1 MDREHV
7 TIDGNEAAA
16 YVAHRTNEVIA
27 IYPIT
32 PASPMGEHADA
43 WSAFGE
49 TNIWGTVPLVTE
61 MQSEAGAAGAVHGAL
76 QTGSLTTTFTASQ
89 GLLLMIPNMYKI
101 AGELTSTVFH
111 IATRS
116 VATHALSIFDD
127 HSDVMAARGTGW
139 AMLFAN
145 SVQEV
150 MDFALIA
157 QASTL
162 EARVPFLHCLDGFR
176 TSHEI
181 HKIEKLSEDDMRAMI
196 DDDLVLA
203 HRERA
208 LSPDNP
214 FIRGT
219 AQNPDVF
226 FQSREAIN
234 PFYEKTPGI
243 VQSVMDRFADQVGR
257 AYHLFDYVGH
267 PDADRVI
274 VLMGSG
280 AETAEETVNYLVDQ
294 GEKVGALKVRLYRP
308 FSVEHFLQALPSQVC
323 VIAALDRAKEPG
335 GPGEP
340 LYQDVVTALDQ
351 GEAQGTLP
359 FEERPWVLG
368 GRYGLSSKEF
378 TPAMIKGI
386 FNEMKQGQP
395 KRHFTVGIEDD
406 VTHASLPYDPAFDI
420 EPDDVI
426 RAVFWGLGSDGTVS
440 ANKNSIKI
448 IGEETDYHAQGYFV
462 YDSKKAGAVTVS
474 HLRFGP
480 RPIHSTYLINQ
491 ASFVGV
497 HQFRFFQQFDVLEM
511 AAQGATVLI
520 NSPHPPE
527 ETWDRIP
534 RSAQREIIDKDL
546 ELHAINAYEIADE
559 VGLGTRINTVMQTG
573 FFVLSGI
580 LPRGEAVEE
589 IKEGIRKSYGKRG
602 QAVVD
607 KNYAAVNAALQG
619 MYEIE
624 VPEQVTGEVEMP
636 PVVPA
641 EAPDFMHDVTTL
653 MMSRKGE
660 ELPVSAMPVDGTWP
674 SGTTRWEKRNIALEV
689 PVWQPDVCIQCGR
702 CVLYCPHAVIRSKV
716 YDESYLEDAPP
727 TFKSTDAR
735 WRQPGLEDKKYTVQV
750 AVEDCTGC
758 GVCVEVCPARDK
770 TAVGR
775 KAINM
780 ASQIPIH
787 DQEVENWDFF
797 RWTLPEA
804 PPGGDG
810 SGSGGPGSGL
820 DFSRTKDVQLLQPLF
835 EFPSACAGCGE
846 TPYLKLM
853 SQLFG
858 DRAIIANATGCTSIY
873 GGNLPTTPWAFNEE
887 GRGPAWSNSLFED
900 NAEFG
905 FGFRLTLDKQT
916 EYARELVDRMRSEIG
931 DDLADELLSADQSDP
946 AGIRAQRERV
956 EALKER
962 LEAAS
967 PPEGGTRGG
976 AKHLQSLAHALV
988 KKSVWSVGG
997 DGWAYDIGYGGLDH
1011 VLAAGR
1017 DINVLVLDTEVYS
1030 NTGGQASKATG
1041 LGAVAKFAASGK
1053 PTPKKDLGMM
1063 VMTYGY
1069 VYVAQVAMGANPRQT
1084 IQAFREAES
1093 YDGPS
1098 LIIAYS
1104 TCIAHGINMAKGM
1117 DQEALAVKCGYWPLY
1132 RYDPRLREQ
1141 GENPLQLDSR
1151 EPSVPLRE
1159 YAYNE
1164 NRYRMLLQSH
1174 PERAERLLEE
1184 AQQAVVDRWRKYQH
1198 MAAMDVDPGADVGS
1212 VETATE
1218 EKA

>member
-1 MDREHV
+1 MPREQV

-76 QTGSLTTTFTASQ
+76 QTGALTTTFTASQ

-139 AMLFAN
+139 GMLFSN

-162 EARVPFLHCLDGFR
+162 EARIPFLHCLDGFR

-196 DDDLVLA
+196 DDDLVRA
-203 HRERA
+203 HRGRG

-234 PFYEKTPGI
+234 PYYEKTPGI
-243 VQSVMDRFADQVGR
+243 VQGAMDRFAEVVGR
-257 AYHLFDYVGH
+257 EYHLFDYVGH
-267 PDADRVI
+267 PDADRVV

-280 AETAEETVNYLVDQ
+280 AEAAEETVNYLVDQ

-308 FSVEHFLQALPSQVC
+308 FSVEHFIEALPPSVC

-340 LYQDVVTALDQ
+340 LYQDIVAALDQ
-351 GEAQGTLP
+351 GEVRGILP

-378 TPAMIKGI
+378 TPAMIKGV
-386 FNEMKQGQP
+386 FDEMNKLEP
-395 KRHFTVGIEDD
+395 KRQFTVGIEDD
-406 VTHASLPYDPAFDI
+406 VSHTNISYDPNFDT
-420 EPDDVI
+420 ESADVI

-440 ANKNSIKI
+440 ANKNTIKI
-448 IGEETDYHAQGYFV
+448 IGEETDNHAQGYFV

-480 RPIHSTYLINQ
+480 RPIHSTYLINH

-497 HQFRFFQQFDVLEM
+497 HQFRFFEQFHVLDQ
-511 AAQGATVLI
+511 AAEGATLLI
-520 NSPHPPE
+520 NSPHAPK
-527 ETWDRIP
+527 ETWDLIP
-534 RSAQREIIDKDL
+534 KSAQQEIIDKDL
-546 ELHAINAYEIADE
+546 EVYGINAYEIADE
-559 VGLGTRINTVMQTG
+559 VGLGNRINTVMQTG

-580 LPRGEAVEE
+580 LPREEAIRE
-589 IKEGIRKSYGKRG
+589 IKEGIRESYGKRG
-602 QAVVD
+602 EAVVK
-607 KNYAAVNAALQG
+607 KNYAAVNAALDG

-624 VPEQVTGEVEMP
+624 VPAQVTTDVEMP
-636 PVVPA
+636 PVIP
-641 EAPDFMHDVTTL
+641 EQAPNFMHDVTTM

-660 ELPVSAMPVDGTWP
+660 DLPVSAMPVDGTWP

-689 PVWQPDVCIQCGR
+689 PVWEPEVCIQCGR

-727 TFKSTDAR
+727 TFKHTDAR
-735 WRQPGLEDKKYTVQV
+735 WREPGMEGKQYTLQV

-758 GVCVEVCPARDK
+758 EVCVEVCPAKDK

-787 DQEVENWDFF
+787 DEEVENWEFF
-797 RWTLPEA
+797 RWTLPE
-804 PPGGDG
+804 PPPEVEGAG
-810 SGSGGPGSGL
+810 SL

-846 TPYLKLM
+846 TPYLRLM

-873 GGNLPTTPWAFNEE
+873 GGNLPTTPWAFDDE

-905 FGFRLTLDKQT
+905 FGFRLTFDKQA
-916 EYARELVDRMRSEIG
+916 EYARELVDRLRSVMG
-931 DDLADELLSADQSDP
+931 DDLADELLAADQRGP
-946 AGIRAQRERV
+946 AGIRAQRKRV
-956 EALKER
+956 AELKER
-962 LEAAS
+962 LGSSDDEA
-967 PPEGGTRGG
+967 
-976 AKHLQSLAHALV
+976 AKHLHSLADALV

-1011 VLAAGR
+1011 VLAMGR

-1063 VMTYGY
+1063 AMTYGY
-1069 VYVAQVAMGANPRQT
+1069 VYVAQIAMGANPRQT
-1084 IQAFREAES
+1084 IQAFIEAES
-1093 YDGPS
+1093 YEGPS

-1104 TCIAHGINMAKGM
+1104 TCIAHGINMSKGM
-1117 DQEALAVKCGYWPLY
+1117 DQEALAVKSGYWPLY
-1132 RYDPRLREQ
+1132 RYDPRLRKV

-1151 EPSVPLRE
+1151 EPSVALRE

-1164 NRYRMLLQSH
+1164 NRYRMLRQSH
-1174 PERAERLLEE
+1174 PERAKRLLEE
-1184 AQQAVVDRWRKYQH
+1184 AQAAVMDRWRKYKH
-1198 MAAMDVDPGADVGS
+1198 MASMEMDPGADAVS
-1212 VETATE
+1212 LETE
-1218 EKA
+1218 

>member
-1 MDREHV
+1 MARESV
-7 TIDGNEAAA
+7 MIDGNEAAA

-76 QTGSLTTTFTASQ
+76 QTGALTTTFTASQ

-127 HSDVMAARGTGW
+127 HSDVMAARGAGW

-162 EARVPFLHCLDGFR
+162 ETRVPVLHCFDGFR
-176 TSHEI
+176 NSHEI
-181 HKIEKLSEDDMRAMI
+181 QKIEKLSEDDMRDMI
-196 DDDLVLA
+196 DDDLVRA
-203 HRERA
+203 HRQRA
-208 LSPDNP
+208 LSPDEP

-226 FQSREAIN
+226 FQSREAVN
-234 PFYEKTPGI
+234 PFYEKTPGM
-243 VQSVMDRFADQVGR
+243 VQGVMDRFADVVGR
-257 AYHLFDYVGH
+257 QYQLFDYVGH

-280 AETAEETVNYLVDQ
+280 AETAEEAVNYLVDQ

-308 FSVEHFLQALPSQVC
+308 FSVEHFLRALPPRVC

-335 GPGEP
+335 APGEP
-340 LYQDVVTALDQ
+340 LYQDIVAALDQ
-351 GEAQGTLP
+351 GEAEGMLP
-359 FEERPWVLG
+359 FEERPWVLA

-386 FNEMKQGQP
+386 FDEMAEGAP
-395 KRHFTVGIEDD
+395 KRHFTIGIEDD
-406 VTHASLPYDPAFDI
+406 VTHTSLSYDPTFDT
-420 EPDDVI
+420 EPEEVI

-448 IGEETDYHAQGYFV
+448 IGEETDNYAQGYFV

-480 RPIHSTYLINQ
+480 EPIHSTYLIHK

-497 HQFRFFQQFDVLEM
+497 HQFRFFQQFHVLEQ

-520 NSPHPPE
+520 NSPHPPQ
-527 ETWDRIP
+527 ETWDLIP
-534 RSAQREIIDKDL
+534 RSAQQEIIDKDL
-546 ELHAINAYEIADE
+546 TVYGINAYQIADE
-559 VGLGTRINTVMQTG
+559 LGLGNRINTVMQTG

-580 LPRGEAVEE
+580 LPRDEAIRG

-602 QAVVD
+602 DAVVK
-607 KNYAAVNAALQG
+607 KNYAAVEGALDEL
-619 MYEIE
+619 YEIE
-624 VPEQVTGEVEMP
+624 TPEQVTTEVEMP
-636 PVVPA
+636 PVVPEA
-641 EAPDFMHDVTTL
+641 APDFMHDVTTL
-653 MMSRKGE
+653 MMSRRGE
-660 ELPVSAMPVDGTWP
+660 DLPVSAMPVDGTWP

-702 CVLYCPHAVIRSKV
+702 CVLYCPHAVIRAKV
-716 YDESYLEDAPP
+716 YDESCLEDAPP

-735 WRQPGLEDKKYTVQV
+735 WRGPGMEGKKYTVQV

-758 GVCVEVCPARDK
+758 AVCVEVCPAKDK

-780 ASQIPIH
+780 EPQIPIR
-787 DQEVENWDFF
+787 DQEVKNWDFF

-804 PPGGDG
+804 PPDA
-810 SGSGGPGSGL
+810 SL
-820 DFSRTKDVQLLQPLF
+820 DFARTKDVQLLQPLF
-835 EFPSACAGCGE
+835 EFPGACAGCGE
-846 TPYLKLM
+846 TPYLKLL

-873 GGNLPTTPWAFNEE
+873 GGNLPTTPWAFDDE

-905 FGFRLTLDKQT
+905 FGFRLTMDKQS
-916 EYARELVDRMRSEIG
+916 EYARELVEEMRSDIG
-931 DDLADELLSADQSDP
+931 DDLADGLLSADQSDP
-946 AGIRAQRERV
+946 DGIRAQRTRV
-956 EALKER
+956 EELKGR
-962 LEAAS
+962 LE
-967 PPEGGTRGG
+967 GTDSET
-976 AKHLQSLAHALV
+976 AKHLRSLANALV
-988 KKSVWSVGG
+988 RKSVWSVGG

-1063 VMTYGY
+1063 ATTYGY

-1104 TCIAHGINMAKGM
+1104 TCIAHGINMTKGM
-1117 DQEALAVKCGYWPLY
+1117 DQEALAVKSGYWPLY
-1132 RYDPRLREQ
+1132 RYDPRLRAE
-1141 GENPLQLDSR
+1141 GENPLQIDSR
-1151 EPSVPLRE
+1151 EPTVPLRE
-1159 YAYNE
+1159 YAYKE
-1164 NRYRMLLQSH
+1164 NRYRMLAQSQ
-1174 PERAERLLEE
+1174 PERAERLLKE
-1184 AQQAVVDRWRKYQH
+1184 AQRTVVDRWRKYQH
-1198 MAAMDVDPGADVGS
+1198 MASMEVDPGADVGS
-1212 VETATE
+1212 LETATE
-1218 EKA
+1218 EEA

>member
-1 MDREHV
+1 MAREEV

-32 PASPMGEHADA
+32 PASPMGEHADS

-61 MQSEAGAAGAVHGAL
+61 MQSEAGAVGTVHGAL

-127 HSDVMAARGTGW
+127 HSDVMAARSTGW

-162 EARVPFLHCLDGFR
+162 ETRVPFLHCLDGFR

-181 HKIEKLSEDDMRAMI
+181 QKIERLAEDDMRTVL
-196 DDDLVLA
+196 DDELVRA
-203 HRERA
+203 HRQRA
-208 LSPDNP
+208 LSPEKP

-226 FQSREAIN
+226 FQAREAVN
-234 PFYEKTPGI
+234 RYYEKTPGT
-243 VQSVMDRFADQVGR
+243 VQRVMDRFADVVGR
-257 AYHLFDYVGH
+257 QYHLFDYVGA

-280 AETAEETVNYLVDQ
+280 AETAQETVNYLVDQ
-294 GEKVGALKVRLYRP
+294 GESVGTVKVRLYRP
-308 FSVEHFLQALPSQVC
+308 FSVERFLDALPRGVR
-323 VIAALDRAKEPG
+323 VVATLDRTKEPG
-335 GPGEP
+335 ASGEP
-340 LYQDVVTALDQ
+340 LYQDVVSALVEGAAPDESRFRHQ
-351 GEAQGTLP
+351 P
-359 FEERPWVLG
+359 RVIG

-378 TPAMIKGI
+378 TPAMIKGV
-386 FNEMKQGQP
+386 FDEMATEQP
-395 KRHFTVGIEDD
+395 RRHFTVGIEDD
-406 VTHASLPYDPAFDI
+406 VTNTSISYDPSFSTEA
-420 EPDDVI
+420 EDVV

-448 IGEETDYHAQGYFV
+448 IGEKTDNHAQGYFV

-491 ASFVGV
+491 AGFVGV
-497 HQFRFFQQFDVLEM
+497 HQFRFFEQFDVLER
-511 AAQGATVLI
+511 AEQNATILI
-520 NSPHPPE
+520 NSPYPPE
-527 ETWDRIP
+527 ETWDMIP
-534 RSAQREIIDKDL
+534 RSAQRQIIEKNL
-546 ELHAINAYEIADE
+546 AVHGINAYEIAE
-559 VGLGTRINTVMQTG
+559 RVGLGNRINTVMQTC
-573 FFVLSGI
+573 FFALSGI
-580 LPRGEAVEE
+580 LPGDEAIAR
-589 IKEGIRKSYGKRG
+589 IKEAIQSTYGKRG
-602 QAVVD
+602 KVVVE
-607 KNYAAVNAALQG
+607 KNYAAVDAAAEGL
-619 MYEIE
+619 YEIQ

-636 PVVPA
+636 PVVPE
-641 EAPDFMHDVTTL
+641 EAPTFVQDVTAA
-653 MMSRKGE
+653 MIQREGDS
-660 ELPVSAMPVDGTWP
+660 LPVSAMPVDGTFP
-674 SGTTRWEKRNIALEV
+674 SGTTRWEKRNIALHV

-716 YDESYLEDAPP
+716 YDERYLEEAPT
-727 TFKSTDAR
+727 TFKWADAR
-735 WRQPGLEDKKYTVQV
+735 WRQPDMADKKYTVQV

-758 GVCVEVCPARDK
+758 AVCVEVCPAKDK
-770 TAVGR
+770 TAIGR

-780 ASQIPIH
+780 EPQLPIREH
-787 DQEVENWDFF
+787 ERENWDFF

-804 PPGGDG
+804 PPDAD
-810 SGSGGPGSGL
+810 L
-820 DFSRTKDVQLLQPLF
+820 DVGRTKDVQLLQPLF
-835 EFPSACAGCGE
+835 EFSSACAGCGE
-846 TPYLKLM
+846 TPYLKLL

-858 DRAIIANATGCTSIY
+858 DHAVIANATGCTSIY
-873 GGNLPTTPWAFNEE
+873 GGSLPTTPWTFNEE

-900 NAEFG
+900 TAEFG
-905 FGFRLTLDKQT
+905 FGFRLTLDKQA
-916 EYARELVDRMRSEIG
+916 EYARELLGRLRSDVG
-931 DDLADELLSADQSDP
+931 QDLADAILAAFQRDH
-946 AGIRAQRERV
+946 AGIKAQRERV
-956 EALKER
+956 EQLKRR
-962 LEAAS
+962 LGSSDDA
-967 PPEGGTRGG
+967 T
-976 AKHLQSLAHALV
+976 AKHLYSVAHALV
-988 KKSVWSVGG
+988 RRSVWSVGG

-1011 VLAAGR
+1011 VLAMGR
-1017 DINVLVLDTEVYS
+1017 DINLLVLDTEVYS

-1063 VMTYGY
+1063 AMTYGY
-1069 VYVAQVAMGANPRQT
+1069 AYVAQVAMGANPRQT
-1084 IQAFREAES
+1084 IQTFREAES

-1117 DQEALAVKCGYWPLY
+1117 DQERLAVESGYWPLY

-1141 GENPLQLDSR
+1141 GENPLQLDSS
-1151 EPSVPLRE
+1151 EPTVPLKE

-1164 NRYRMLLQSH
+1164 NRYRMLAQSD
-1174 PERAERLLEE
+1174 PDRADTLLEQ
-1184 AQQAVVDRWRKYQH
+1184 AQKTVVDRWRKYKH
-1198 MAAMDVDPGADVGS
+1198 MASMAFDPGADAG
-1212 VETATE
+1212 
-1218 EKA
+1218 

>member
-1 MDREHV
+1 MAREMV

-32 PASPMGEHADA
+32 PASPMGEHADE

-145 SVQEV
+145 SVQEA

-162 EARVPFLHCLDGFR
+162 ETRVPFLHCLDGFR

-196 DDDLVLA
+196 DDDLVRA
-203 HRERA
+203 HRRRG
-208 LSPDNP
+208 LSPENP

-226 FQSREAIN
+226 FQSREAVN
-234 PFYEKTPGI
+234 PFYEKTPGM
-243 VQSVMDRFADQVGR
+243 VQEVMDRFADVVGR
-257 AYHLFDYVGH
+257 EYHLFDYIGA

-280 AETAEETVNYLVDQ
+280 AEAAEETVNYLVDQ

-308 FSVEHFLQALPSQVC
+308 FSVEHFLEALPSQVC
-323 VIAALDRAKEPG
+323 RVAALDRAKEPG

-340 LYQDVVTALDQ
+340 LYQDVVAALDE
-351 GEAQGTLP
+351 GEARGILP
-359 FEERPWVLG
+359 FETRPRVLG

-386 FNEMKQGQP
+386 FDEMSKEDP
-395 KRHFTVGIEDD
+395 KRHFTVGIQDD
-406 VTHASLPYDPAFDI
+406 VTHTSLSYDPRFDT
-420 EPDDVI
+420 EPEDVI

-440 ANKNSIKI
+440 ANKNSIRI
-448 IGEETDYHAQGYFV
+448 IGEETDNQAQGYFV

-480 RPIHSTYLINQ
+480 RPIHSTYLINR

-497 HQFRFFQQFDVLEM
+497 HQFRFFEQFHVLEQ

-527 ETWDRIP
+527 ETWDLIP
-534 RSAQREIIDKDL
+534 RSAQEEIIEKEL
-546 ELHAINAYEIADE
+546 EVYGINAYEIAE
-559 VGLGTRINTVMQTG
+559 EIGLGNRINTVMQTG

-580 LPRGEAVEE
+580 LPREEAIEG
-589 IKEGIRKSYGKRG
+589 IREGIRKSYGKRG
-602 QAVVD
+602 KAVVEN
-607 KNYAAVNAALQG
+607 NYAAVDAALEAL
-619 MYEIE
+619 YEIQVPDE
-624 VPEQVTGEVEMP
+624 VTSEVEMRS
-636 PVVPA
+636 VVP
-641 EAPDFMHDVTTL
+641 EKAPDFMHDVTTL

-660 ELPVSAMPVDGTWP
+660 DLPVSAMPVDGTWP

-689 PVWQPDVCIQCGR
+689 PVWQPEVCIQCGR

-716 YDESYLEDAPP
+716 YDDGYLDEAPA
-727 TFKSTDAR
+727 TFKSIDAR
-735 WRQPGLEDKKYTVQV
+735 WRQPRMEGKKYTLQV

-758 GVCVEVCPARDK
+758 AVCVEVCPAKDK

-780 ASQIPIH
+780 EPQLPIRE
-787 DQEVENWDFF
+787 QEKENWDFF

-804 PPGGDG
+804 PPDAD
-810 SGSGGPGSGL
+810 L
-820 DFSRTKDVQLLQPLF
+820 DFSRTKDVQLLQPVF

-846 TPYLKLM
+846 TPYLKLL

-905 FGFRLTLDKQT
+905 FGFRLTADKQA

-931 DDLADELLSADQSDP
+931 EELADGLLTGDQSGDP
-946 AGIRAQRERV
+946 GIRAQRERV
-956 EALKER
+956 KELKKR
-962 LEAAS
+962 LGDMDD
-967 PPEGGTRGG
+967 PT
-976 AKHLQSLAHALV
+976 AKHLYSLADALMR
-988 KKSVWSVGG
+988 KSVWSVGG

-1011 VLAAGR
+1011 VVAMGR
-1017 DINVLVLDTEVYS
+1017 DINLLVVDTEVYS

-1069 VYVAQVAMGANPRQT
+1069 VYVAQVAMGANARQT

-1117 DQEALAVKCGYWPLY
+1117 DQEDLAVKSGYWPLY
-1132 RYDPRLREQ
+1132 RYDPRLRQQ

-1164 NRYRMLLQSH
+1164 NRYRMLAQSN

-1184 AQQAVVDRWRKYQH
+1184 AQRTVVDRWRKYKH
-1198 MAAMDVDPGADVGS
+1198 MASMDVDPGADAGAGP
-1212 VETATE
+1212 ATLE
-1218 EKA
+1218 EE

>member
-1 MDREHV
+1 MPREQV

-76 QTGSLTTTFTASQ
+76 QTGALTTTFTASQ

-139 AMLFAN
+139 GMLFSN

-162 EARVPFLHCLDGFR
+162 EARIPFLHCLDGFR

-196 DDDLVLA
+196 DDDLVRA
-203 HRERA
+203 HRGRG

-234 PFYEKTPGI
+234 PYYEKTPGI
-243 VQSVMDRFADQVGR
+243 VQGAMDRFAEVVGR
-257 AYHLFDYVGH
+257 EYHLFDYVGH
-267 PDADRVI
+267 PDADRVV

-280 AETAEETVNYLVDQ
+280 AEAAEETVNYLVDQ

-308 FSVEHFLQALPSQVC
+308 FSVEHFIEALPPSVC

-340 LYQDVVTALDQ
+340 LYLDIVAALDQ
-351 GEAQGTLP
+351 GEVRGILP

-378 TPAMIKGI
+378 TPAMIKGV
-386 FNEMKQGQP
+386 FDEMNKLEP
-395 KRHFTVGIEDD
+395 KRQFTVGIEDD
-406 VTHASLPYDPAFDI
+406 VSHTNISYDPNFDT
-420 EPDDVI
+420 ESGDVI

-440 ANKNSIKI
+440 ANKNTIKI
-448 IGEETDYHAQGYFV
+448 IGEETDNHAQGYFV

-480 RPIHSTYLINQ
+480 RPIHSTYLINH

-497 HQFRFFQQFDVLEM
+497 HQFRFFEQFHVLDQ
-511 AAQGATVLI
+511 AAEGATLLI
-520 NSPHPPE
+520 NSPHAPK
-527 ETWDRIP
+527 ETWDLIP
-534 RSAQREIIDKDL
+534 KSAQQEIIDKDL
-546 ELHAINAYEIADE
+546 EVYGINAYEIADE
-559 VGLGTRINTVMQTG
+559 VGLGNRINTVMQTG

-580 LPRGEAVEE
+580 LPREEAIRE

-602 QAVVD
+602 EAVVK
-607 KNYAAVNAALQG
+607 KNYAAVNAALDG

-624 VPEQVTGEVEMP
+624 VPAQVTTDVEMP
-636 PVVPA
+636 PVVP
-641 EAPDFMHDVTTL
+641 EQAPDFMHDVTTM

-660 ELPVSAMPVDGTWP
+660 DLPVSAMPVDGTWP

-689 PVWQPDVCIQCGR
+689 PVWEPEVCIQCGR

-727 TFKSTDAR
+727 TFKHTDAR
-735 WRQPGLEDKKYTVQV
+735 WREPGMEGKQYTLQV

-758 GVCVEVCPARDK
+758 EVCVEVCPAKDK

-787 DQEVENWDFF
+787 DEEVENWEFF
-797 RWTLPEA
+797 RWTLPE
-804 PPGGDG
+804 PPPEVEGAG
-810 SGSGGPGSGL
+810 SL

-846 TPYLKLM
+846 TPYLRLM

-873 GGNLPTTPWAFNEE
+873 GGNLPTTPWAFDED

-905 FGFRLTLDKQT
+905 FGFRLTFDKQA
-916 EYARELVDRMRSEIG
+916 EYARELVDRLRSVMG
-931 DDLADELLSADQSDP
+931 DDLADELLAADQRGP
-946 AGIRAQRERV
+946 AGIRAQRKRV
-956 EALKER
+956 AELKER
-962 LEAAS
+962 LGSSDDEA
-967 PPEGGTRGG
+967 
-976 AKHLQSLAHALV
+976 AKHLHSLADALV

-1011 VLAAGR
+1011 VLAMGR

-1063 VMTYGY
+1063 AMTYGY
-1069 VYVAQVAMGANPRQT
+1069 VYVAQIAMGANPRQT
-1084 IQAFREAES
+1084 IQAFIEAES
-1093 YDGPS
+1093 YEGPS

-1104 TCIAHGINMAKGM
+1104 TCIAHGINMSKGM
-1117 DQEALAVKCGYWPLY
+1117 DQEALAVKSGYWPLY
-1132 RYDPRLREQ
+1132 RYDPRLRKV

-1151 EPSVPLRE
+1151 EPSVALRE

-1164 NRYRMLLQSH
+1164 NRYRMLRQSH
-1174 PERAERLLEE
+1174 PERAKRLLEE
-1184 AQQAVVDRWRKYQH
+1184 AQAAVMDRWRKYKH
-1198 MAAMDVDPGADVGS
+1198 MASMEMDPGADAVS
-1212 VETATE
+1212 LETE
-1218 EKA
+1218 

>member
-1 MDREHV
+1 VR
-7 TIDGNEAAA
+7 
-16 YVAHRTNEVIA
+16 AHRQRGF
-27 IYPIT
+27 
-32 PASPMGEHADA
+32 SPE
-43 WSAFGE
+43 
-49 TNIWGTVPLVTE
+49 
-61 MQSEAGAAGAVHGAL
+61 
-76 QTGSLTTTFTASQ
+76 
-89 GLLLMIPNMYKI
+89 
-101 AGELTSTVFH
+101 
-111 IATRS
+111 
-116 VATHALSIFDD
+116 
-127 HSDVMAARGTGW
+127 
-139 AMLFAN
+139 
-145 SVQEV
+145 
-150 MDFALIA
+150 
-157 QASTL
+157 
-162 EARVPFLHCLDGFR
+162 
-176 TSHEI
+176 
-181 HKIEKLSEDDMRAMI
+181 
-196 DDDLVLA
+196 
-203 HRERA
+203 
-208 LSPDNP
+208 NP

-226 FQSREAIN
+226 FQSREAVN
-234 PFYEKTPGI
+234 PFYERTPGT
-243 VQSVMDRFADQVGR
+243 VQDVMDRFADVVGR
-257 AYHLFDYVGH
+257 KYQLFDYVGAR
-267 PDADRVI
+267 DADRVI

-280 AETAEETVNYLVDQ
+280 AEAAEETVNCLVDQ
-294 GEKVGALKVRLYRP
+294 GEKVGAVKVRLYRP
-308 FSVEHFLQALPSQVC
+308 FSVEHFLAALPSQVC

-340 LYQDVVTALDQ
+340 LYQDVVAALDD
-351 GEAQGTLP
+351 GEVRGILP
-359 FEERPWVLG
+359 FEKRPWVLG

-386 FNEMKQGQP
+386 FEEMKKEDP
-395 KRHFTVGIEDD
+395 KRRFTVGIEDD
-406 VTHASLPYDPAFDI
+406 VTDTSLSYDPTFDT
-420 EPDDVI
+420 EPEDVI

-448 IGEETDYHAQGYFV
+448 IGEETDNQAQGYFV

-480 RPIHSTYLINQ
+480 RPIHSTYLINR

-497 HQFRFFQQFDVLEM
+497 HQFRFFEQFHVLEQ

-520 NSPHPPE
+520 NSPHPRE
-527 ETWDRIP
+527 ETWDLIP
-534 RSAQREIIDKDL
+534 RSAQEEIIEKDL
-546 ELHAINAYEIADE
+546 DVYGINAYEIAE
-559 VGLGTRINTVMQTG
+559 AVGLGNRINTVMQTG

-580 LPRGEAVEE
+580 LPPEEAVEE

-602 QAVVD
+602 KAVVE
-607 KNYAAVNAALQG
+607 KNYAAVNAALEG
-619 MYEIE
+619 LYEIE
-624 VPEQVTGEVEMP
+624 VPDEVTSEVEMP
-636 PVVPA
+636 PVVPE

-660 ELPVSAMPVDGTWP
+660 NLPVSAMPVDGTWP

-689 PVWQPDVCIQCGR
+689 PVWEPEVCIQCGR

-716 YDESYLEDAPP
+716 YDEAYLDEAPP
-727 TFKSTDAR
+727 TFKSIDAR
-735 WRQPGLEDKKYTVQV
+735 WRQPGMEGKKYTIQV

-758 GVCVEVCPARDK
+758 AVCVEVCPAKDK

-780 ASQIPIH
+780 EPQIPIH
-787 DQEVENWDFF
+787 DEEVENWDFF

-804 PPGGDG
+804 PPDAE
-810 SGSGGPGSGL
+810 L
-820 DFSRTKDVQLLQPLF
+820 DFNRTKDIQLLQPLF

-846 TPYLKLM
+846 TPYLRLM

-858 DRAIIANATGCTSIY
+858 DRAVVANATGCTSIY
-873 GGNLPTTPWAFNEE
+873 GGNLPTTPWAFNDD

-905 FGFRLTLDKQT
+905 FGFRLTADKQA
-916 EYARELVDRMRSEIG
+916 EYVRELVERMRSKIG
-931 DDLADELLSADQSDP
+931 DDLADDLLSADQGDD

-956 EALKER
+956 ATLKER
-962 LEAAS
+962 LRES
-967 PPEGGTRGG
+967 DDQM
-976 AKHLQSLAHALV
+976 AKDLLSLADFLV
-988 KKSVWSVGG
+988 KRSVWSVGG

-1017 DINVLVLDTEVYS
+1017 DINLLVLDTEVYS

-1063 VMTYGY
+1063 AMTYGY
-1069 VYVAQVAMGANPRQT
+1069 VYVAQVAMGANARQT

-1117 DQEALAVKCGYWPLY
+1117 DQEELAVKSGYWPLY

-1151 EPSVPLRE
+1151 EPSVLLRE

-1164 NRYRMLLQSH
+1164 NRYRMLAQSK
-1174 PERAERLLEE
+1174 PERARRLLEE
-1184 AQQAVVDRWRKYQH
+1184 AQRAVVDRWRKYKH
-1198 MAAMDVDPGADVGS
+1198 MAAMEFDPGADAGTLE
-1212 VETATE
+1212 ET
-1218 EKA
+1218 

>member
-1 MDREHV
+1 MPREQV

-76 QTGSLTTTFTASQ
+76 QTGALTTTFTASQ

-139 AMLFAN
+139 GMLFSN

-162 EARVPFLHCLDGFR
+162 EARIPFLHCLDGFR

-196 DDDLVLA
+196 DDDLVRA
-203 HRERA
+203 HRGRG

-219 AQNPDVF
+219 AQNPAVF

-234 PFYEKTPGI
+234 PYYEKTPGI
-243 VQSVMDRFADQVGR
+243 VQEAMDRFAEVVGR
-257 AYHLFDYVGH
+257 EYHLFDYVGH
-267 PDADRVI
+267 PDADRVV

-280 AETAEETVNYLVDQ
+280 AEAAEETVNYLVDQ

-308 FSVEHFLQALPSQVC
+308 FSVEHFIEALPPSVC

-340 LYQDVVTALDQ
+340 LYLDIVAALDQ
-351 GEAQGTLP
+351 GEVRGILP

-378 TPAMIKGI
+378 TPAMIKGV
-386 FNEMKQGQP
+386 FDEMNKLEP
-395 KRHFTVGIEDD
+395 KRQFTVGIEDD
-406 VTHASLPYDPAFDI
+406 VSHTNISYDPNFDT
-420 EPDDVI
+420 ESGDVI

-440 ANKNSIKI
+440 ANKNTIKI
-448 IGEETDYHAQGYFV
+448 IGEETDNHAQGYFV

-480 RPIHSTYLINQ
+480 RPIHSTYLINH

-497 HQFRFFQQFDVLEM
+497 HQFRFFEQFHVLDQ
-511 AAQGATVLI
+511 AAEGATLLI
-520 NSPHPPE
+520 NSPHAPK
-527 ETWDRIP
+527 ETWDLIP
-534 RSAQREIIDKDL
+534 KSAQQEIIDKDL
-546 ELHAINAYEIADE
+546 EVYGINAYEIADE
-559 VGLGTRINTVMQTG
+559 VGLGNRINTVMQTG

-580 LPRGEAVEE
+580 LPREEAIRE

-602 QAVVD
+602 EAVVK
-607 KNYAAVNAALQG
+607 KNYAAVNAALDG

-624 VPEQVTGEVEMP
+624 VPAQVTTDVEMP
-636 PVVPA
+636 PVVP
-641 EAPDFMHDVTTL
+641 EQAPDFMHDVTTM

-660 ELPVSAMPVDGTWP
+660 DLPVSAMPVDGTWP

-689 PVWQPDVCIQCGR
+689 PVWEPEVCIQCGR

-727 TFKSTDAR
+727 TFKHTDAR
-735 WRQPGLEDKKYTVQV
+735 WREPGMEGKQYTLQV

-758 GVCVEVCPARDK
+758 EVCVEVCPAKDK

-787 DQEVENWDFF
+787 DEEVENWEFF
-797 RWTLPEA
+797 RWTLPE
-804 PPGGDG
+804 PPPETEGAG
-810 SGSGGPGSGL
+810 SL

-846 TPYLKLM
+846 TPYLRLM

-858 DRAIIANATGCTSIY
+858 DRTIIANATGCTSIY
-873 GGNLPTTPWAFNEE
+873 GGNLPTTPWAFDDE

-905 FGFRLTLDKQT
+905 FGFRLTFDKQA
-916 EYARELVDRMRSEIG
+916 EYARELVDRLRSVMG
-931 DDLADELLSADQSDP
+931 DDLADELLAADQRGP
-946 AGIRAQRERV
+946 AGIRAQRKRV
-956 EALKER
+956 AELKER
-962 LEAAS
+962 LGSSDDEA
-967 PPEGGTRGG
+967 
-976 AKHLQSLAHALV
+976 AKHLHSLADALV

-1011 VLAAGR
+1011 VLAMGR

-1063 VMTYGY
+1063 AMTYGY
-1069 VYVAQVAMGANPRQT
+1069 VYVAQIAMGANPRQT
-1084 IQAFREAES
+1084 IQAFIEAES
-1093 YDGPS
+1093 YEGPS

-1104 TCIAHGINMAKGM
+1104 TCIAHGINMSKGM
-1117 DQEALAVKCGYWPLY
+1117 DQEALAVKSGYWPLY
-1132 RYDPRLREQ
+1132 RYDPRLRKV

-1151 EPSVPLRE
+1151 EPSVALRE

-1164 NRYRMLLQSH
+1164 NRYRMLRQSH
-1174 PERAERLLEE
+1174 PERAKRLLEE
-1184 AQQAVVDRWRKYQH
+1184 AQAAVMDRWRKYKH
-1198 MAAMDVDPGADVGS
+1198 MASMEMDPGADAVS
-1212 VETATE
+1212 LETE
-1218 EKA
+1218 

>member
-1 MDREHV
+1 V
-7 TIDGNEAAA
+7 TIDGNQAAA
-16 YVAHRTNEVIA
+16 FVAHRTNEVIA

-32 PASPMGEHADA
+32 PASPMGEYADE
-43 WSAFGE
+43 WSSFDE
-49 TNIWGTVPLVTE
+49 KNIWGTVPLVME
-61 MQSEAGAAGAVHGAL
+61 MQSEAGAAGTVHGAL
-76 QTGSLTTTFTASQ
+76 QTGALTTTFTASQ

-127 HSDVMAARGTGW
+127 HSDVMTARGTGW

-162 EARVPFLHCLDGFR
+162 EARVPFLHCFDGFR

-196 DDDLVLA
+196 DDDLVRE
-203 HRERA
+203 HRARA
-208 LSPDNP
+208 LSPDHP

-226 FQSREAIN
+226 FQSREAVN
-234 PFYEKTPGI
+234 PYYDAAPTI
-243 VQSVMDRFADQVGR
+243 VQEVMDQFADVVGR
-257 AYHLFDYVGH
+257 QYRLFDYVGH
-267 PDADRVI
+267 EDADRVI

-280 AETAEETVNYLVDQ
+280 AEAAEETVNYLVDQ
-294 GEKVGALKVRLYRP
+294 GEKVGVLKVRLYRP
-308 FSVEHFLQALPSQVC
+308 FSVDHFLQALPPRVC
-323 VIAALDRAKEPG
+323 VIAALDRSKEPG

-340 LYQDVVTALDQ
+340 LYEDIIAALDQ
-351 GEAQGTLP
+351 GEAEGTLP

-386 FNEMKQGQP
+386 FDEMKKEDP
-395 KRHFTVGIEDD
+395 KRHFTIGIEDD
-406 VTHASLPYDPAFDI
+406 VTHTNLSYDPTFDT
-420 EPDDVI
+420 EPEDVI

-448 IGEETDYHAQGYFV
+448 IGEETDNHAQGYFV

-480 RPIHSTYLINQ
+480 RPIHSTYLINR

-497 HQFRFFQQFDVLEM
+497 HQFRFFEQFDVLDM
-511 AAQGATVLI
+511 AAPGATVVV
-520 NSPHPPE
+520 NSPHTPE
-527 ETWDRIP
+527 DTWDLIP
-534 RSAQREIIDKDL
+534 KSAQQQIIDRDL
-546 ELHAINAYEIADE
+546 KLYGINAYEIADQ
-559 VGLGTRINTVMQTG
+559 VGLGNRINTVMQTV

-580 LPRGEAVEE
+580 LPREEAIEE

-602 QAVVD
+602 RAVVR
-607 KNYAAVNAALQG
+607 KNYAAVDAALEG
-619 MYEIE
+619 LYEIE
-624 VPEQVTGEVEMP
+624 TADRVTTEVEMP
-636 PVVPA
+636 PTVPD
-641 EAPDFMHDVTTL
+641 EAPDFMHEVTTM

-660 ELPVSAMPVDGTWP
+660 DLPVSAMPKDGTWP

-689 PVWQPDVCIQCGR
+689 PVWLPEVCIQCGR

-716 YDESYLEDAPP
+716 YDASYLEEAPP
-727 TFKSTDAR
+727 TFKSIDAR
-735 WRQPGLEDKKYTVQV
+735 WRQPEMDDKKYTLQV
-750 AVEDCTGC
+750 SVEDCTGC
-758 GVCVEVCPARDK
+758 AVCVEVCPARDK

-780 ASQIPIH
+780 ENQIPIH
-787 DQEVENWDFF
+787 DQEVPNWDFF
-797 RWTLPEA
+797 RWTLPEE
-804 PPGGDG
+804 PPEADLNYG
-810 SGSGGPGSGL
+810 
-820 DFSRTKDVQLLQPLF
+820 RIKDIQLLQPLF

-846 TPYLKLM
+846 TPYLRLM

-858 DRAIIANATGCTSIY
+858 DRALVANATGCTSIY
-873 GGNLPTTPWAFNEE
+873 GGNLPTTPWAFNED

-905 FGFRLTLDKQT
+905 FGFRLTLDKQA
-916 EYARELVDRMRSEIG
+916 EYARELVERMRSELG
-931 DDLADELLSADQSDP
+931 DELADGLLSADQTSN

-956 EALKER
+956 ER
-962 LEAAS
+962 LRQRLADS
-967 PPEGGTRGG
+967 DDGT
-976 AKHLQSLAHALV
+976 AKHLSSVADALV

-997 DGWAYDIGYGGLDH
+997 DGWAYDIGYGGVDH
-1011 VLAAGR
+1011 VLAMGR
-1017 DINVLVLDTEVYS
+1017 DINILVLDTEVYS

-1063 VMTYGY
+1063 MMSYGY
-1069 VYVAQVAMGANPRQT
+1069 IYVAQVAMGANPRQT
-1084 IQAFREAES
+1084 IQAFLEAES

-1104 TCIAHGINMAKGM
+1104 TCIAHGINMAQGM
-1117 DQEALAVKCGYWPLY
+1117 DQMELAVKSGYWPLY
-1132 RYDPRLREQ
+1132 RYDPRLRER
-1141 GENPLQLDSR
+1141 GENPLQIDSH

-1164 NRYRMLLQSH
+1164 NRYRMLEQSH
-1174 PERAERLLEE
+1174 PERAEELLEQ
-1184 AQQAVVDRWRKYQH
+1184 AQRTVVDRWRKYQH
-1198 MAAMDVDPGADVGS
+1198 MAAMDVDPGADAGAGTGLD
-1212 VETATE
+1212 EAALE
-1218 EKA
+1218 D

>member
-1 MDREHV
+1 MAREKV
-7 TIDGNEAAA
+7 MIDGNEAAA

-32 PASPMGEHADA
+32 PASPMGEHADE

-127 HSDVMAARGTGW
+127 HSDVMVARGAGW

-181 HKIEKLSEDDMRAMI
+181 QKIEKLSEDDMRAVI
-196 DDDLVLA
+196 DDDLVRE
-203 HRERA
+203 HRGRA

-226 FQSREAIN
+226 FQSREAVN
-234 PFYEKTPGI
+234 PFYEKVPGI
-243 VQSVMDRFADQVGR
+243 VQNVMDRFADVVGR
-257 AYHLFDYVGH
+257 QYQLFDYVGH
-267 PDADRVI
+267 EDADRVI
-274 VLMGSG
+274 VLMGSA
-280 AETAEETVNYLVDQ
+280 AEAAEETVNYMVEQ

-308 FSVEHFLQALPSQVC
+308 FSVDHFVEALPSRVC

-340 LYQDVVTALDQ
+340 LYQDVVAALEE
-351 GEAQGTLP
+351 GEARGILP
-359 FEERPWVLG
+359 FEERPRVLG

-386 FNEMKQGQP
+386 FDEMKKENP

-406 VTHASLPYDPAFDI
+406 VTQTSISYDPSFDT
-420 EPDDVI
+420 EPEDVI

-448 IGEETDYHAQGYFV
+448 IGEETDNQAQGYFV

-480 RPIHSTYLINQ
+480 RPIHSTYLINR

-497 HQFRFFQQFDVLEM
+497 HQFRFFEQFHVLEQ
-511 AAQGATVLI
+511 AAPGATLLI
-520 NSPHPPE
+520 NSPHDE
-527 ETWDRIP
+527 EKTWDLIP
-534 RSAQREIIDKDL
+534 RSAQEEIIEKNLDVY
-546 ELHAINAYEIADE
+546 AINAYEIADE
-559 VGLGTRINTVMQTG
+559 VGLGNRINTVMQTG

-580 LPRGEAVEE
+580 LPRDEAVEE

-602 QAVVD
+602 RAVVE
-607 KNYAAVNAALQG
+607 KNYAAVNAALDG
-619 MYEIE
+619 MYRIE
-624 VPEQVTGEVEMP
+624 VPDQARGAVEMP
-636 PVVPA
+636 PVVPE
-641 EAPDFMHDVTTL
+641 EAPDFMHDVTTM

-660 ELPVSAMPVDGTWP
+660 DLPVSAMPVDGTWP

-689 PVWQPDVCIQCGR
+689 PVWQPEVCIQCGR

-716 YDESYLEDAPP
+716 YDEGYLDEAPE
-727 TFKSTDAR
+727 TFKSIDAR
-735 WRQPGLEDKKYTVQV
+735 WRQAEMEGMKYTLQV

-758 GVCVEVCPARDK
+758 AVCVEVCPARDK

-780 ASQIPIH
+780 ESQIPIH
-787 DQEVENWDFF
+787 DEEVENWDFF
-797 RWTLPEA
+797 RWTLPEE
-804 PPGGDG
+804 PPDAR
-810 SGSGGPGSGL
+810 L

-846 TPYLKLM
+846 TPYLRLM

-873 GGNLPTTPWAFNEE
+873 GGNLPTTPWAFDDD

-905 FGFRLTLDKQT
+905 FGFRLTLDKQA
-916 EYARELVDRMRSEIG
+916 EYARELVDQMRSEIG
-931 DDLADELLSADQSDP
+931 DDLADEILSADQSDN
-946 AGIRAQRERV
+946 AGIRAQRGRV
-956 EALKER
+956 EKLKEK
-962 LEAAS
+962 LGDSNGKAQ
-967 PPEGGTRGG
+967 
-976 AKHLQSLAHALV
+976 HLHSLANALV

-1011 VLAAGR
+1011 VLAMGR
-1017 DINVLVLDTEVYS
+1017 DINLLVLDTEVYS

-1063 VMTYGY
+1063 AMTYGY

-1084 IQAFREAES
+1084 IQAFLEAES

-1104 TCIAHGINMAKGM
+1104 TCIAHGINMAQGM
-1117 DQEALAVKCGYWPLY
+1117 DQEDLAVKSGYWPLY
-1132 RYDPRLREQ
+1132 RYDPRLREE

-1151 EPSVPLRE
+1151 EPTVPVRD

-1164 NRYRMLLQSH
+1164 NRYRMLMQSH
-1174 PERAERLLEE
+1174 PERAERLLEA
-1184 AQQAVVDRWRKYQH
+1184 AQEAVVDRWRKYQH
-1198 MAAMDVDPGADVGS
+1198 MASMEVDPGAD
-1212 VETATE
+1212 TAAIE
-1218 EKA
+1218 D

>member
-1 MDREHV
+1 MAREMV

-32 PASPMGEHADA
+32 PASPMGEHADE

-139 AMLFAN
+139 GMLFAN

-162 EARVPFLHCLDGFR
+162 ETRVPFLHCLDGFR

-196 DDDLVLA
+196 DNDLVRA
-203 HRERA
+203 HRQRG
-208 LSPDNP
+208 LSPENP

-226 FQSREAIN
+226 FQSREAVN
-234 PFYEKTPGI
+234 PFYERTPGT
-243 VQSVMDRFADQVGR
+243 VQDVMDRFADLVGR
-257 AYHLFDYVGH
+257 KYQLFDYVGAR
-267 PDADRVI
+267 DADRVI

-280 AETAEETVNYLVDQ
+280 AEAAEETVNCLVDQ
-294 GEKVGALKVRLYRP
+294 GEKVGAMKVRLYRP
-308 FSVEHFLQALPSQVC
+308 FSVEHFLAALPSQVC

-340 LYQDVVTALDQ
+340 LYQDVVAALDD
-351 GEAQGTLP
+351 GEVRGILP
-359 FEERPWVLG
+359 FEKRPWVLG

-386 FNEMKQGQP
+386 FEEMKKEDP
-395 KRHFTVGIEDD
+395 KRRFTVGIEDD
-406 VTHASLPYDPAFDI
+406 VTDTSLSYDPTFDT
-420 EPDDVI
+420 EPEDVI

-448 IGEETDYHAQGYFV
+448 IGEETDNQAQGYFV

-480 RPIHSTYLINQ
+480 RPIHSTYLINR

-497 HQFRFFQQFDVLEM
+497 HQFRFFEQFHVLEQ

-520 NSPHPPE
+520 NSPHPRE
-527 ETWDRIP
+527 ETWDLIP
-534 RSAQREIIDKDL
+534 RSAQEEIIEKDL
-546 ELHAINAYEIADE
+546 DVYGINAYEIAE
-559 VGLGTRINTVMQTG
+559 AVGLGNRINTVMQTG

-580 LPRGEAVEE
+580 LPPEEAVEE

-602 QAVVD
+602 KAVVE
-607 KNYAAVNAALQG
+607 KNYAAVNAALEG
-619 MYEIE
+619 LYEIE
-624 VPEQVTGEVEMP
+624 VPDEVTSEVEMP
-636 PVVPA
+636 PVVPE

-660 ELPVSAMPVDGTWP
+660 NLPVSAMPVDGTWP

-689 PVWQPDVCIQCGR
+689 PVWEPEVCIQCGR

-716 YDESYLEDAPP
+716 YDEAYLDEAPP
-727 TFKSTDAR
+727 TFKSIDAR
-735 WRQPGLEDKKYTVQV
+735 WRQPGMEGKKYTIQV

-758 GVCVEVCPARDK
+758 AVCVEVCPAKDK

-780 ASQIPIH
+780 EPQIPIH
-787 DQEVENWDFF
+787 DEEVENWDFF

-804 PPGGDG
+804 PPDG
-810 SGSGGPGSGL
+810 EL
-820 DFSRTKDVQLLQPLF
+820 DFNRTKDIQLLQPLF

-846 TPYLKLM
+846 TPYLRLM

-858 DRAIIANATGCTSIY
+858 DRAVVANATGCTSIY
-873 GGNLPTTPWAFNEE
+873 GGNLPTTPWAFNDD

-905 FGFRLTLDKQT
+905 FGFRLTADKQA
-916 EYARELVDRMRSEIG
+916 EYVRELVERMRSKIG
-931 DDLADELLSADQSDP
+931 DDLADDLLSADQGDD

-956 EALKER
+956 ATLKER
-962 LEAAS
+962 LRES
-967 PPEGGTRGG
+967 DDQM
-976 AKHLQSLAHALV
+976 AKDLLSLADFLV
-988 KKSVWSVGG
+988 KRSVWSVGG

-1017 DINVLVLDTEVYS
+1017 DINLLVLDTEVYS

-1063 VMTYGY
+1063 AMTYGY
-1069 VYVAQVAMGANPRQT
+1069 VYVAQVAMGANARQT

-1117 DQEALAVKCGYWPLY
+1117 DQEELAVKSGYWPLY

-1151 EPSVPLRE
+1151 EPSVLLRE

-1164 NRYRMLLQSH
+1164 NRYRMLAQSK
-1174 PERAERLLEE
+1174 PERARRLLEE
-1184 AQQAVVDRWRKYQH
+1184 AQRAVVDRWRKYKH
-1198 MAAMDVDPGADVGS
+1198 MAAMEFDPGADAGTLE
-1212 VETATE
+1212 ET
-1218 EKA
+1218 